1 VGITIVCGIAGF
13 FLEPCG
19 GSRELLQSLNNSQR
33 HRGPDNEGI
42 WISADCQVGFA
53 HRRLSIVDL
62 TPTGAQPMHSASGR
76 FVTTFNGE
84 IYNFC
89 EMRDDLKARGHKFA
103 GTSDTEVM
111 LATFE
116 QWGVEAGIQRLN
128 GMFAAAVWDQADE
141 RLYLFRDRLG
151 VKPLYY
157 QWGKRGLF
165 FSSELTRPFA
175 AMHSR
180 FIDRNALAAYIRHGF
195 VPAPQTIFSGIYKLA
210 PGTLAIATRP
220 SCDQETFAREYK
232 YWDAVAEVNSAIA
245 TRVPALPF
253 EDAVNLL
260 NSALS
265 ESVRQH
271 VIADVPLGAFLSG
284 GIDSS
289 LVVSHM
295 QAVSSRPVKTFTIG
309 FDDPTANEAGFARE
323 IANHLQTEHT
333 EFYISERVAL
343 DVVPEMPAIYG
354 EPFADSSQI
363 PTYLV
368 SKLAR
373 SAVTVALSGDGGD
386 ELFAGYNSYQR
397 AARHHRAAM
406 CLPSWSPHA
415 AALSLA
421 VPVVRDA
428 LRAVGGDRSY
438 ARLSNA
444 VAMLAPD
451 ASPAVQ
457 RGVASGL
464 LSERLVKESTPG
476 ASLLSCLR
484 CAGNP
489 IEQAQCHDTL
499 TYLPDD
505 ILVKVD
511 RASMAVSLEVRAP
524 FVDDV
529 NLFRVAWQIPFEH
542 KIKNETGK
550 AVLKE
555 ALATFVPRTL
565 FERPKKGFSVPLV
578 RWLRG
583 ALNPWVKDSISPS
596 RIAREGYFD
605 PVLTQRVYERAIAG
619 DEYYAQHL
627 WCVCIFQTWLS
638 SRSVVPDC
646 AAMH

>member
-1 VGITIVCGIAGF
+1 MCGISGF
-13 FLEPCG
+13 FGNRGDKC
-19 GSRELLQSLNNSQR
+19 SRELLQSFNDSQR

-42 WISADCQVGFA
+42 WISADCRVGFA

-62 TPTGAQPMHSASGR
+62 SPTGAQPMHSATGR

-89 EMRDDLKARGHKFA
+89 ELRDELSALGHKFV

-111 LATFE
+111 LAAFE
-116 QWGVEAGIQRLN
+116 QWGIEAGIQRLN
-128 GMFAAAVWDQADE
+128 GMFAAAVWDQAEE
-141 RLYLFRDRLG
+141 RVYLFRDRLG

-157 QWGKRGLF
+157 QWGESGLLF
-165 FSSELTRPFA
+165 CSELTGSFA
-175 AMHSR
+175 AVHSR
-180 FIDRNALAAYIRHGF
+180 SVDRNALAAYVHHGF
-195 VPAPQTIFSGIYKLA
+195 MPAPQTIFSGIYKLA
-210 PGTLAIATRP
+210 PGTLAIATRS
-220 SCDQETFAREYK
+220 SCGQEMFACEYK
-232 YWDAVAEVNSAIA
+232 YWDAIAEVNSAIA
-245 TRVPALPF
+245 KRSPALPF
-253 EDAVNLL
+253 EEAVNLL
-260 NSALS
+260 NAAL
-265 ESVRQH
+265 EKSVRQH
-271 VIADVPLGAFLSG
+271 MIADVPLGAFLSG

-309 FDDPTANEAGFARE
+309 FEDPTANEAGFARE
-323 IANHLQTEHT
+323 IANHLRAEHT
-333 EFYISERVAL
+333 ELYVSERVAL
-343 DVVPEMPAIYG
+343 DTIPDMPAMYG

-373 SAVTVALSGDGGD
+373 GAVTVALSGDGGD
-386 ELFAGYNSYQR
+386 ELFAGYNTYQSV
-397 AARHHRAAM
+397 ARHHRAAM
-406 CLPSWSPHA
+406 RLPSWSPHA
-415 AALSLA
+415 VARSLA
-421 VPVVRDA
+421 VPVLRDA
-428 LRAVGGDRSY
+428 LRVVGGDRSY

-444 VAMLAPD
+444 VTMLAPGI
-451 ASPAVQ
+451 STAVQ

-464 LSERLVKESTPG
+464 LAERLVKESKPG
-476 ASLLSCLR
+476 SSLLPFLR
-484 CAGNP
+484 CDGNP
-489 IEQAQCHDTL
+489 IERAQCGDTL

-529 NLFRVAWQIPFEH
+529 NLFRVAWRIPFEH
-542 KIKNETGK
+542 KIKNGTGK

-555 ALATFVPRTL
+555 ALAKFVPRTL
-565 FERPKKGFSVPLV
+565 FERPKKGFSIPLI
-578 RWLRG
+578 RWIRG

-619 DEYYAQHL
+619 DEYYAHHL
-627 WCVCIFQTWLS
+627 WSVCIFQTWLS
-638 SRSVVPDC
+638 SRLDSGRS
-646 AAMH
+646 A